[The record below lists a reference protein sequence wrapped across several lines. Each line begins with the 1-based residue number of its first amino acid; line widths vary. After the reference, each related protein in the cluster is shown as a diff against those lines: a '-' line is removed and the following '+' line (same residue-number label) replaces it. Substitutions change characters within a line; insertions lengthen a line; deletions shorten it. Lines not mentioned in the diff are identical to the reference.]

1 MSKTRSGIW
10 AVSAKK
16 PRKRWYFFKRVKC
29 WPDPENLSEIG
40 QQEQKTDFL
49 HLYHRSN
56 PNYSLSPRL
65 DFFFTPF
72 SILFPYLGGGS
83 MRWVR
88 NSKCYIRYYNRRW
101 WYILIWGLYS
111 ISGSFC
117 RKNDSHRIF
126 FEESFGHK
134 GRNVGHCPIDRLRL
148 LPWRERGRT
157 QNGTKNFRH
166 RIFPLSVECKRKI
179 IKRVFS
185 SNKFFFPWKWHFCLF
200 CVKACWKSGK
210 SGIFASW
217 DRSRHFVMCW
227 ILWSFDEFCRL
238 VAFASR
244 QFDDRHG
251 RLQIQGQVEEID
263 SGSRIS
269 FYQVIN
275 WFLSILI
282 LKERVVTCCFWKIL
296 TGNFKI

>member
-1 MSKTRSGIW
+1 
-10 AVSAKK
+10 
-16 PRKRWYFFKRVKC
+16 
-29 WPDPENLSEIG
+29 
-40 QQEQKTDFL
+40 
-49 HLYHRSN
+49 
-56 PNYSLSPRL
+56 
-65 DFFFTPF
+65 
-72 SILFPYLGGGS
+72 

-134 GRNVGHCPIDRLRL
+134 GRNVGHCPIDRLGL

-185 SNKFFFPWKWHFCLF
+185 SNKFFSHENDAFAYFASKRFENL
-200 CVKACWKSGK
+200 VKAEFLPVGTEAAILSCAEYYEVLTSFAAWWRLHHASLTTGTAGSKFRGK
-210 SGIFASW
+210 LKKLTL
-217 DRSRHFVMCW
+217 DR
-227 ILWSFDEFCRL
+227 EFP
-238 VAFASR
+238 
-244 QFDDRHG
+244 
-251 RLQIQGQVEEID
+251 
-263 SGSRIS
+263 
-269 FYQVIN
+269 
-275 WFLSILI
+275 SI
-282 LKERVVTCCFWKIL
+282 RW
-296 TGNFKI
+296 